1 MAPWR
6 RIGLHTIISN
16 KTTELPLGRSV
27 VSLLRSHSQSEQII
41 NSESVKNLKI
51 FLYLDTS
58 KKTGIINIQANLFN
72 KSANQH
78 NEEETEK

>member
-27 VSLLRSHSQSEQII
+27 VSLLRSHLQSEQII
-41 NSESVKNLKI
+41 NSESVKKSENIFIGAVKI
-51 FLYLDTS
+51 YVQIYL
-58 KKTGIINIQANLFN
+58 QAP
-72 KSANQH
+72 A
-78 NEEETEK
+78 E

>member
-27 VSLLRSHSQSEQII
+27 VYKVNKLLTQ
-41 NSESVKNLKI
+41 NLLKNLKI

-58 KKTGIINIQANLFN
+58 KKTGIIDIQANLFN

>member
-27 VSLLRSHSQSEQII
+27 VSLLRSHLQSEQII
-41 NSESVKNLKI
+41 NSESVKKSEN
-51 FLYLDTS
+51 
-58 KKTGIINIQANLFN
+58 IIDIQANLFN

>member
-1 MAPWR
+1 V
-6 RIGLHTIISN
+6 N
-16 KTTELPLGRSV
+16 K
-27 VSLLRSHSQSEQII
+27 LLTQ
-41 NSESVKNLKI
+41 NLLKNLKI

>member
-1 MAPWR
+1 MGCSSLVDRWFHYCVV
-6 RIGLHTIISN
+6 IHKVN
-16 KTTELPLGRSV
+16 K
-27 VSLLRSHSQSEQII
+27 LLTQ
-41 NSESVKNLKI
+41 NLLKNLKI

>member
-27 VSLLRSHSQSEQII
+27 VSLLRSHLQSEQII
-41 NSESVKNLKI
+41 NSESVKKSENI
-51 FLYLDTS
+51 FIS
-58 KKTGIINIQANLFN
+58 GIIDIQANLFN